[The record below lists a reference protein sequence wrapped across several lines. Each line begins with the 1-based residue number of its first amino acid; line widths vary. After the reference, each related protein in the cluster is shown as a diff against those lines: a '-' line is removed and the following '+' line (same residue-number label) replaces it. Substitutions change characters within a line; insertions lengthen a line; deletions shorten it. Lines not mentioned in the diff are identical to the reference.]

1 MGDNYMNQINSFEE
15 IMKYLPF
22 LLPIFLV
29 QLTLMLTA
37 LIHVLKHKSYRFGNR
52 ILWIIIVVVI
62 GIVGPVLYFTIG
74 KGEE

>member
-1 MGDNYMNQINSFEE
+1 MNQINSFEE